1 VLSKFLRDKFAPL
14 PLARR
19 DKENQVDKDPV
30 PLVYRKPLIRSSLPV
45 KKLFFAILIFNALL
59 PLC

>member
-1 VLSKFLRDKFAPL
+1 VLSKFLLDKFAPL

-30 PLVYRKPLIRSSLPV
+30 PLVYRKPLIRSSLP
-45 KKLFFAILIFNALL
+45 
-59 PLC
+59 